1 MAALQVDPVEPVE
14 HRQRQVDPVLQVDL
28 VLPVDPVLQVDLVL
42 PVDPVP
48 ALPQAS
54 LAVPT

>member
-28 VLPVDPVLQVDLVL
+28 VLPVDPV
-42 PVDPVP
+42 P